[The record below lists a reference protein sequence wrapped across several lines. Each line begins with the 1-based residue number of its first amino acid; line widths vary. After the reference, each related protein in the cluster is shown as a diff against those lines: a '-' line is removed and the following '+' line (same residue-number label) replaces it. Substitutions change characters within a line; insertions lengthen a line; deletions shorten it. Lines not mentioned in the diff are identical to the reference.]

1 MISLALIGV
10 TQAVTYQNTGRQTPL
25 ERVTR
30 PLTQPSGGNTDVNL
44 AFNYLRPFYM
54 NAEYAVLGMS
64 QGFLQVDLKNPF
76 YCINEGVASV
86 LGAAEMVVRIFA
98 EEEQPL
104 ASDIW

>member
-1 MISLALIGV
+1 MSLALIGV

-30 PLTQPSGGNTDVNL
+30 PLTQPNTDVNL

>member
-1 MISLALIGV
+1 MSLALIGV

-30 PLTQPSGGNTDVNL
+30 QPSGGNTNVNL

>member
-1 MISLALIGV
+1 MISLAFIGV

-30 PLTQPSGGNTDVNL
+30 QPNTDVNL

-86 LGAAEMVVRIFA
+86 LGAAEMVVRIFT

-104 ASDIW
+104 ASDSW